1 MIAALGVLQRVLP
14 TEAAIWTN
22 KGIHR
27 VETIYADQW
36 GSVYHYKATIDEN
49 SKS

>member
-1 MIAALGVLQRVLP
+1 MIATLGVLQRVLS
-14 TEAAIWTN
+14 TKAAIWKH
-22 KGIHR
+22 KGIHH
-27 VETIYADQW
+27 VETIYTDQW